1 MPPREPAGWPD
12 RHLYDG
18 SLGSRQ
24 EGSTRQEQ
32 EGASAMRTQQQ
43 ITKRTTRPV
52 TAPLD
57 LRSPTGRPLPF

>member
-1 MPPREPAGWPD
+1 VARSSPPPRIPRFED
-12 RHLYDG
+12 D
-18 SLGSRQ
+18 
-24 EGSTRQEQ
+24 EVSTQQ